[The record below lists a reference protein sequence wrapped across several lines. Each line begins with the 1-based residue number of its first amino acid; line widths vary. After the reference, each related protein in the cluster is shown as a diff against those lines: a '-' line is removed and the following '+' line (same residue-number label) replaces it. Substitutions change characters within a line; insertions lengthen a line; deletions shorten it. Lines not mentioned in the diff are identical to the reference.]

1 MIKRYYIEET
11 DGKET
16 KRTLTTFNDLD
27 DMRNYSDTEIQEMF
41 YEATAEAVSKAHK
54 VEMLYHE
61 IMGRHREGESDF
73 DINILVEG
81 TKNRQIAADK
91 LIVI

>member
-1 MIKRYYIEET
+1 MIKRYYVEET

-27 DMRNYSDTEIQEMF
+27 DMYNYSDIEIQEMF
-41 YEATAEAVSKAHK
+41 YEATAEALSKAHK
-54 VEMLYHE
+54 VEMLYKE
-61 IMGRHREGESDF
+61 IMGRHYEGESDF
-73 DINILVEG
+73 DIEVLIEG

>member
-16 KRTLTTFNDLD
+16 KRTLTTFNNLD
-27 DMRNYSDTEIQEMF
+27 DMRNYSDIEIQEMY
-41 YEATAEAVSKAHK
+41 YEATAETVSKAHK

-61 IMGRHREGESDF
+61 IKGRRYKGESDF
-73 DINILVEG
+73 DIEVLVEG

>member
-27 DMRNYSDTEIQEMF
+27 DMRNYSDKELE
-41 YEATAEAVSKAHK
+41 
-54 VEMLYHE
+54 EMLYEVSAELVSKSHKLKLLHKE
-61 IMGRHREGESDF
+61 MNGRYDEGESDF
-73 DINILVEG
+73 NFQLLIDTNENISITFGNL
-81 TKNRQIAADK
+81 D
-91 LIVI
+91 L